1 MPYLVTNMTQQK
13 ISYNL
18 VEIHVYEFVFFF
30 SWKRWNVFCK
40 LDFVVPFR
48 RPAYALHI

>member
-30 SWKRWNVFCK
+30 RENAKMY
-40 LDFVVPFR
+40 FVN
-48 RPAYALHI
+48 